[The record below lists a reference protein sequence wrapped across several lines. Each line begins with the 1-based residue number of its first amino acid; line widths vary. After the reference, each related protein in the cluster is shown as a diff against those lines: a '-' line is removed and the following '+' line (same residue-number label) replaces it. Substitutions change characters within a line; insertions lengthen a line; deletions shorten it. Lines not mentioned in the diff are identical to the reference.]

1 MNKRS
6 PLLDKTDLSVTFLR
20 PQREGLG
27 PRGVRDYPEV
37 TVATADAPNWF
48 EGSIVKCRARSSV

>member
-1 MNKRS
+1 M
-6 PLLDKTDLSVTFLR
+6 LDKTDLSVTFLR